1 MPTIAFHRSQF
12 RVAPGGRHLITGQ
25 GQPFV
30 WLADHVPALVQRLDR
45 AGIDLYL
52 RARAAQRFTVVQV
65 AVLVGGDAV
74 RTPNAYG
81 LPPCEDG
88 DVTRLAEGYVAH
100 LDHLVLRANALGV
113 AVAIQPAG
121 AELVGNGVL
130 TPGNVAAFT
139 ASLAKRYRDQAVM
152 WVVGGGEGAEDATA
166 RAVWTTMGSV
176 LREETRARQLIAYL
190 PSGAPTTGAPWAQA
204 QAWMDLALHRS
215 GLSPTPWS
223 SIVAGYATDP
233 TRPLLDGDAAQED
246 QPAPDGESDGRLS
259 AHQERMSAYRSVFAG
274 ACGHTYANH
283 SVSTFHGVKATADR
297 ARTPWEDALHDPA
310 AEQMH
315 YLRTLLEAR
324 PFQARVPDQS
334 LVPDSPT
341 DPARHQRATRGD
353 DDDFGGN
360 RGSYAFVYTPVKQP
374 VTVDLTRMTGS
385 LVEASW
391 FDPRTGRSIWLGQFP
406 VRGSRTFTPPGDD
419 DWVLVLDDS
428 AREYQPVGHAADRS
442 MTF

>member
-30 WLADHVPALVQRLDR
+30 WLADSVPALVQRLDR

-52 RARAAQRFTVVQV
+52 RARAAQRFTIVQV
-65 AVLVGGDAV
+65 AVLPGREAL

-81 LPPCEDG
+81 LLPCEDG
-88 DVTRLAEGYVAH
+88 DVSRPTEGYLAH

-121 AELVGNGVL
+121 AELVANGAL
-130 TPGNVAAFT
+130 TPANVAAFT
-139 ASLAKRYRDQAVM
+139 VAIAKRYRDQAVM
-152 WVVGGGEGAEDATA
+152 WVVGGGDGPEDAAA
-166 RAVWTTMGSV
+166 RAVWSTMGSV

-190 PSGAPTTGAPWAQA
+190 PSHAPTSGAPWPQA
-204 QAWMDLALHRS
+204 QPWMDLALHRS
-215 GLSPTPWS
+215 GLSPEPWS
-223 SIVAGYATDP
+223 SIAAGYATDP
-233 TRPLLDGDAAQED
+233 IRPLLDGDPGQED
-246 QPAPDGESDGRLS
+246 QPAPGGETDGRLS

-283 SVSTFHGVKATADR
+283 SVSCFHHVQATGDQ
-297 ARTPWEDALHDPA
+297 ARTPWQDALHDPA

-315 YLRTLLEAR
+315 YLRMLLEAR
-324 PFQARVPDQS
+324 PFQSRVPDQG
-334 LVPDSPT
+334 LVPGTPT
-341 DPARHQRATRGD
+341 DPGRHLRAARGD
-353 DDDFGGN
+353 DDDFGGD
-360 RGSYAFVYTPVKQP
+360 RGSYAFVYTPVRQP
-374 VTVDLTRMTGS
+374 VTVDLTRLTGS

-391 FDPRTGRSIWLGQFP
+391 FDPRTGRSVWLGQFP
-406 VRGSRTFTPPGDD
+406 VRGMRTFNPPGED

-428 AREYQPVGHAADRS
+428 AREYQL
-442 MTF
+442 